1 MLFLPFLV
9 IDIVVSSVLM
19 SLGMMMMSPMIV
31 SLPFKLLLFVMVDGW
46 SLLMGAIFILLFR
59 SAAKSATTGVPGKLQ
74 NFVEMCV
81 EFVEGVVKDTFHGRN
96 ALIAPL
102 ALTIFVWVF
111 LMNSL
116 KWIPVDYI
124 PGLASLLGLPAFKIV
139 PTADPNGTFG
149 LSLGVFIL
157 ILFYSVKVKG
167 FGGFSKELA
176 FTPFNHWSLVPFNLF
191 LEILGLLTK
200 PLSLALRLFGNMY
213 AGEVVFILI
222 ALLPFYV
229 QWTLNVPWAIF
240 HILVIPLQAFIFMVL
255 TVVYLSS
262 AHEEHGTRLHRRLY
276 HDRSGCPGHRYWLR
290 PAGRQA
296 AGIHC
301 SSA

>member
-1 MLFLPFLV
+1 MASTPVEYIQHHLQNLALGFHPEKGLMFAKTADDAVQMGFWAIHVDTMLW
-9 IDIVVSSVLM
+9 SVLC
-19 SLGMMMMSPMIV
+19 G
-31 SLPFKLLLFVMVDGW
+31 LLF
-46 SLLMGAIFILLFR
+46 IKLFQK
-59 SAAKSATTGVPGKLQ
+59 AALNATSGVPGKLQ
-74 NFVEMCV
+74 NLVEMCV
-81 EFVEGVVKDTFHGRN
+81 EFVEGMMRDTFHGRN
-96 ALIAPL
+96 PVVAPL

-124 PGLASLLGLPAFKIV
+124 PGLAHLIGIPYFKIV

-149 LSLGVFIL
+149 LSIGVFAL
-157 ILFYSVKVKG
+157 IIYYSIKVKG
-167 FGGFSKELA
+167 GLGFTKELA

-222 ALLPFYV
+222 ALLPFWA

-262 AHEEHGTRLHRRLY
+262 AHEDHSH
-276 HDRSGCPGHRYWLR
+276 
-290 PAGRQA
+290 
-296 AGIHC
+296 
-301 SSA
+301 

>member
-1 MLFLPFLV
+1 MANTPAEYIQHHLQNLV
-9 IDIVVSSVLM
+9 FGSHPEKGWVIAQNHEEVREMGFWAIHVDTLGWSVLM
-19 SLGMMMMSPMIV
+19 GLV
-31 SLPFKLLLFVMVDGW
+31 FLF
-46 SLLMGAIFILLFR
+46 LFR
-59 SAAKSATTGVPGKLQ
+59 SVAKKANEGVPTGLQ
-74 NFVEMCV
+74 NLVEMCF

-96 ALIAPL
+96 PVIAPL
-102 ALTIFVWVF
+102 ALTIFVWVC

-124 PGLASLLGLPAFKIV
+124 PGLASLLGVPYFKIV

-167 FGGFSKELA
+167 FGGFTKELA

-222 ALLPFYV
+222 ALLPFWA
-229 QWTLNVPWAIF
+229 QWALNVPWAIF

-255 TVVYLSS
+255 TVVYLSA
-262 AHEEHGTRLHRRLY
+262 AHEDHH
-276 HDRSGCPGHRYWLR
+276 
-290 PAGRQA
+290 
-296 AGIHC
+296 
-301 SSA
+301 

>member
-1 MLFLPFLV
+1 MLN
-9 IDIVVSSVLM
+9 DKS
-19 SLGMMMMSPMIV
+19 
-31 SLPFKLLLFVMVDGW
+31 
-46 SLLMGAIFILLFR
+46 ILI
-59 SAAKSATTGVPGKLQ
+59 TGGTGSFGKK
-74 NFVEMCV
+74 FVETVLANYAPRRVIIYSRDELKQFEMQQ
-81 EFVEGVVKDTFHGRN
+81 TFNQPCMRYFIGDVRDAQRLN
-96 ALIAPL
+96 L
-102 ALTIFVWVF
+102 A
-111 LMNSL
+111 MQG
-116 KWIPVDYI
+116 VDYVVH
-124 PGLASLLGLPAFKIV
+124 ATATKIV

-157 ILFYSVKVKG
+157 ILFYSFKVKG
-167 FGGFSKELA
+167 FGGFTKELA

-262 AHEEHGTRLHRRLY
+262 AHEDHGHAKLT
-276 HDRSGCPGHRYWLR
+276 P
-290 PAGRQA
+290 
-296 AGIHC
+296 
-301 SSA
+301 